1 MNLNSNE
8 YAALLRQDLYAFI
21 ERTFCQLHPSTEFL
35 PNWHIELIAGELEAC
50 LAGKTRRLIVN
61 LPPRSLK
68 SIAVSVALV
77 AYWLGHRPSA
87 RIICASYGQD
97 LAEKHSADCR
107 TVMTGDWYR
116 GLFRTRLSPHKQ
128 SMAEFATT
136 AQGFRMATSVGGVV
150 TGRGADVLILDDIL
164 KPDEALSESQRK
176 KANEWYSHT
185 LYSRLN
191 SKEEGVIIV
200 VQQRLHEDDLV
211 GYVLPQED
219 WRVIR
224 FPAIAEVDETHLIR
238 APYGTRRHVRR
249 AGEALH
255 PERESLSALEKLK
268 RTIGEYNFAGQYQQS
283 PAPLGGGLIKR
294 EWFKTFTAAELPNR
308 FDLVVQSWD
317 TANKASEIAN
327 YSVCTTWGRKG
338 KHIYLLNVYRK
349 KIDFPGL
356 VRAAPVLQ
364 RQFNANVI
372 LVEDAASGTQLAQY
386 LMENDFHWVK
396 LVKPDGDKLT
406 RLSVQSPT
414 IENGFVYV
422 PKEAHW
428 LDAYMQ
434 ELTTFPASKHS
445 DQVDSTS
452 QALAWM
458 RAAGEANPE
467 LISKLLQGE
476 VDRLDDERQTR
487 ERDWPFSDPGDP
499 PWDM

>member
-1 MNLNSNE
+1 MNLNSKE

-21 ERTFCQLHPSTEFL
+21 ERIFCQLHPSTEFL

-50 LAGKTRRLIVN
+50 LQGKTRRLIIN

-97 LAEKHSADCR
+97 LADKHSADCR
-107 TVMTGDWYR
+107 TVMTSDWYR

-128 SMAEFATT
+128 SLAEFATT

-164 KPDEALSESQRK
+164 KPEEALSESQRN

-191 SKEEGVIIV
+191 NKEEGVIIV

-224 FPAIAEVDETHLIR
+224 FPAISESDEKHLIQTQ
-238 APYGTRRHVRR
+238 YGNRWHARL
-249 AGEALH
+249 AGLALH
-255 PERESLSALEKLK
+255 PEREPLPALEKIK

-294 EWFKTFTAAELPNR
+294 EWFKAYTQAELPQNY
-308 FDLVVQSWD
+308 DQVVQSWD
-317 TANKASEIAN
+317 TANKASEISN
-327 YSVCTTWGRKG
+327 YSACTTWGRKG
-338 KHIYLLNVYRK
+338 KQIYLLNVYRK
-349 KIDFPGL
+349 RVDFPRL
-356 VRAAPVLQ
+356 VRAVLELQ

-372 LVEDAASGTQLAQY
+372 LVEDAASGTQLAQH
-386 LMENDFHWVK
+386 LMENGFQWVQP
-396 LVKPDGDKLT
+396 VKPDGDKLT
-406 RLSVQSPT
+406 RLSIQSPM
-414 IENGFVYV
+414 IENGFVRV

-428 LDAYMQ
+428 LDAYLQ

-458 RAAGEANPE
+458 RDVGEVNPE
-467 LISKLLQGE
+467 LMSKLLREE
-476 VDRLDDERQTR
+476 VDRLEQQKQTR
-487 ERDWPFSDPGDP
+487 EQDWPVSDPGDS
-499 PWDM
+499 PWDE